1 VAVLAASAA
10 CLLRAAPVRAQAI
23 LPEAS
28 DPATRPTR
36 GPLITDAHRAGDADA
51 TDVELNPGSLALL
64 PGSSL
69 ELVGAA
75 GNGAAMP
82 RRGAGLYWATPL
94 LGSSALG
101 LGLTGVAASEPAFID
116 HHVTFRLAYALRLG
130 RGAGLGVAWGHL
142 WGGALG
148 GTNTFDFGLS
158 LRFGRF
164 VALGATVEDVA
175 QPSGLPRLWNAELV
189 LRPTGTDRFALT
201 VGAAH
206 ANATEWE
213 RIVPRARLSLVL
225 TTGLRLYAEGERVP
239 RGTALVFSGGA
250 DTRAGLGLAFDFGH
264 AGGAVAGYT
273 YVPGVGNDGG
283 GVAARLHVAGERRM
297 PLAAP
302 GYVARVSVEGTEDE
316 HAFVALVRRLRT
328 LAVDPGAIGVV
339 FKIEDVPLG
348 MGRVEE
354 LRELMALLRARG
366 KRVFAYVTTPP
377 TRAYYLAAA
386 ADAIYL
392 HPAGELSLTGL
403 SQTVTFYKSAMDK
416 LGVRVELL
424 RVGAYKGAMEPFI
437 QTEQSPEVRANKA
450 RLLDDVYARLTAS
463 IAADRTR
470 TGHPMDAAAVR
481 AAVDRALYTP
491 GEAQLAGLVDGIVD
505 ETELETA
512 IARALGRS
520 QVSIRDA
527 GSAFASGAWP
537 GRRVA
542 VVLVDGTIVDGPGND
557 LPFGLGDFA
566 GSDTIVAALEKCR
579 SDGTVAAVVL
589 RVNSPG
595 GSAFASD
602 VMARAIGKVR
612 AAGKPVIVSMGDVA
626 ASGGYYIAAPAD
638 QVFADPSTIT
648 GSIGVFGFKLD
659 VAKLIG
665 MLGISVETT
674 RRGAHADIQSPYRA
688 WTEEEVRMEMD
699 KIRHIYTTFVDVVA
713 TGRKSRGLTPA
724 RVDEIGRGQVWT
736 GGTAQTLGL
745 VDKLGGLSD
754 AIDEAS
760 RLTRVPLGPDRMPEL
775 EVLPKPRRGLLQRAI
790 GLASA
795 SAEEDAASPDP
806 AATEQPAS
814 ILSVFLATPEG
825 RAAVRL
831 LAPLIRSGGAGV
843 AARLPYDIEIR

>member
-1 VAVLAASAA
+1 VS
-10 CLLRAAPVRAQAI
+10 AQAI
-23 LPEAS
+23 LPEPS
-28 DPATRPTR
+28 DPVTRPTR
-36 GPLITDAHRAGDADA
+36 GPLITDAQRAGDADA

-64 PGSSL
+64 PGGSL

-75 GNGAAMP
+75 GNNAAVP

-101 LGLTGVAASEPAFID
+101 LGFTGVAASEPAFID

-164 VALGATVEDVA
+164 VALGVTVEDAA
-175 QPSGLPRLWNAELV
+175 QPQALPRLWNAELV

-213 RIVPRARLSLVL
+213 RLVPRARLSLVL

-239 RGTALVFSGGA
+239 RGTALAFSGGA

-283 GVAARLHVAGERRM
+283 GVAGRVHVAGERRM

-328 LAVDPGAIGVV
+328 LAVDPGALGVV
-339 FKIEDVPLG
+339 FKVEDVPLG

-366 KRVFAYVTTPP
+366 KRVFAYTTSPV

-386 ADAIYL
+386 ADVIYL
-392 HPAGELSLTGL
+392 HPAGELSLTGV
-403 SQTVTFYKSAMDK
+403 SQSVTFYKTAMDK
-416 LGVRVELL
+416 LGVQVELL

-437 QTEQSPEVRANKA
+437 QTEQSPEVRANKG
-450 RLLDDVYARLTAS
+450 RLLDDVYARLTER

-470 TGHPMDAAAVR
+470 SGHPMDAASVR

-491 GEAQLAGLVDGIVD
+491 GEAQLAGLIDGIVD
-505 ETELETA
+505 EPELESA
-512 IARALGRS
+512 IARALGRT
-520 QVSIRDA
+520 QISIRDA
-527 GSAFASGAWP
+527 DSTGYSPGAWP
-537 GRRVA
+537 SRRVA
-542 VVLVDGTIVDGPGND
+542 VILVEGTIVDGPGND

-579 SDGTVAAVVL
+579 SDRTVAAVVL

-638 QVFADPSTIT
+638 EVFADPSTIT
-648 GSIGVFGFKLD
+648 GSIGVFSFKLD

-665 MLGISVETT
+665 MLGIAVETT

-699 KIRHIYTTFVDVVA
+699 KVRHIYNTFVDVVA

-760 RLTRVPLGPDRMPEL
+760 RLTRVPVGPDRMPEL
-775 EVLPKPRRGLLQRAI
+775 EVLPKPRRGLLQKAI
-790 GLASA
+790 GLANA
-795 SAEEDAASPDP
+795 DEDTAPPEDS
-806 AATEQPAS
+806 AATEPRAS
-814 ILSVFLATPEG
+814 ILSVLLATPEL

-831 LAPLIRSGGAGV
+831 LAPLIRSGGSGV